1 MQSCLYNQTVR
12 SVGIWTTGSLKVPDS
27 CRSKRK
33 VMLSISQN
41 GTFQKELSRS
51 THHEDQF
58 SIFNQK
64 VKEIYYQWSLR
75 ESRREIY
82 VK

>member
-1 MQSCLYNQTVR
+1 
-12 SVGIWTTGSLKVPDS
+12 
-27 CRSKRK
+27 
-33 VMLSISQN
+33 MLSISQN

-58 SIFNQK
+58 SIFNQE
-64 VKEIYYQWSLR
+64 VKEIYYQWGLR